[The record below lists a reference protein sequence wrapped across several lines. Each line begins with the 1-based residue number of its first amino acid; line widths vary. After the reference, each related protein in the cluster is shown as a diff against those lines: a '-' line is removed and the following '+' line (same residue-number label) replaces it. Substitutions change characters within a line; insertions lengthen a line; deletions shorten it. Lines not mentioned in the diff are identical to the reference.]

1 MRCSSGKAQ
10 RRPADVLARAG
21 IQSHQLAIHCRMLY
35 PRMVRQCIVVKLL
48 FASREDR
55 FSVDCK
61 LAEMDCAICSQVART
76 PLNTLREHSRYAGK
90 DKDPGM
96 N

>member
-1 MRCSSGKAQ
+1 MRCSSGRAQ
-10 RRPADVLARAG
+10 RRPADVLARAD
-21 IQSHQLAIHCRMLY
+21 IQSHQLAVHCRMLY
-35 PRMVRQCIVVKLL
+35 PRMARQCTVVRLL
-48 FASREDR
+48 RALREDR

-76 PLNTLREHSRYAGK
+76 PLNTPRKHSGYAGK

-96 N
+96 H